1 MRQIRPRTSY
11 PSAPPSPVPS
21 DMTIDLRTPE
31 VTVNAEQLREEICSV
46 REEIAVIVDHLSSL
60 VEKREHLKS
69 QLFPL
74 EGSQDKSIV
83 AWGFCEDD
91 DL

>member
-11 PSAPPSPVPS
+11 PSAPPSPVPTDIS
-21 DMTIDLRTPE
+21 IDLRTPE
-31 VTVNAEQLREEICSV
+31 VTLTVEQLREEICSV

-60 VEKREHLKS
+60 VEKREQLKN
-69 QLFPL
+69 QLLPL
-74 EGSQDKSIV
+74 QGAQDKSVV